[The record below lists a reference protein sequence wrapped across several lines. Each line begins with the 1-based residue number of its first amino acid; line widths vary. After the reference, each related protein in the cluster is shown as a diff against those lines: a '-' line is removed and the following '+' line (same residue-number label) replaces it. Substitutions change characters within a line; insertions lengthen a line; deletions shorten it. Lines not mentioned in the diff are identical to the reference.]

1 MMSKSLRVA
10 LIDWNSSVRSARRA
24 ILDATENITVVFE
37 SDGSKDELRQ
47 LPDLLVD
54 IIVIDQQLDSK
65 TGVDA
70 FLELRQ
76 GYPDLAEVPKA
87 VLTTVYEISSLRV
100 QALGAGMHDVVSIDS
115 GPEGL
120 IKIIRAAASAEPV
133 IDLAELVKLLTE
145 SPPLAKSNFE
155 LSQAIIALPVRKK
168 GLIEKLSEEWPR
180 IRAGSKPKLSLE
192 QYQPLALSLGFLSAS
207 ELIIKLLQNGVLDA
221 K

>member
-1 MMSKSLRVA
+1 MSHSLRIA
-10 LIDWNSSVRSARRA
+10 LIDWNTSVRSARRA

-37 SDGSKDELRQ
+37 SDGGKGELNQ

-54 IIVIDQQLDSK
+54 VIVIDQQLDSK
-65 TGVDA
+65 TGVDS

-76 GYPDLAEVPKA
+76 SYSKSSDVPNA
-87 VLTTVYEISSLRV
+87 VLTTVYDIATLRV

-120 IKIIRAAASAEPV
+120 IKTIRAAASAEPV
-133 IDLAELVKLLTE
+133 IDLAELAKLLTE
-145 SPPLAKSNFE
+145 TPPISKNNFV
-155 LSQAIIALPVRKK
+155 LSQAVIALPVRKR
-168 GLIEKLSEEWPR
+168 GLIEKLAEEWPK
-180 IRAGSKPKLSLE
+180 IMAGSKPELSLE

-207 ELIIKLLQNGVLDA
+207 ELIIKLVQNGVLDA

>member
-1 MMSKSLRVA
+1 MSKSLRVA
-10 LIDWNSSVRSARRA
+10 LIDWNASVRSARRA

-37 SDGSKDELRQ
+37 SDGSKDELNQ

-76 GYPDLAEVPKA
+76 GYPALAEVPKA
-87 VLTTVYEISSLRV
+87 VLTTVYDISSLRV

-120 IKIIRAAASAEPV
+120 IKIIRAAASADPV
-133 IDLAELVKLLTE
+133 IDLAELVKLLSE

>member
-1 MMSKSLRVA
+1 
-10 LIDWNSSVRSARRA
+10 
-24 ILDATENITVVFE
+24 
-37 SDGSKDELRQ
+37 
-47 LPDLLVD
+47 
-54 IIVIDQQLDSK
+54 
-65 TGVDA
+65 
-70 FLELRQ
+70 
-76 GYPDLAEVPKA
+76 
-87 VLTTVYEISSLRV
+87 
-100 QALGAGMHDVVSIDS
+100 MHDAVSIDS

-133 IDLAELVKLLTE
+133 IDLAELVKLLRE

-168 GLIEKLSEEWPR
+168 GLIDKLSEEWPR

-207 ELIIKLLQNGVLDA
+207 ELIVKLLQNGVLDA

>member
-1 MMSKSLRVA
+1 MSKSLRVA
-10 LIDWNSSVRSARRA
+10 LIDWNTSVRSARRA

-37 SDGSKDELRQ
+37 SDGSKDELNQ

-100 QALGAGMHDVVSIDS
+100 QALGAGMHDAVSIDS

-133 IDLAELVKLLTE
+133 IDLAELVKLLRE

-168 GLIEKLSEEWPR
+168 GLIDKLSEEWPR